1 MKIGSL
7 ASPVQVTNTWTVA
20 YDSGELSAATTSLT
34 ISNINGDV
42 DEEYQL
48 IIRHIGGT
56 GTGNEGIRFNGD
68 TGTNY
73 GWQRLYGVST
83 TAGASRNTADNIIRF
98 ADGTLNNISLGEA
111 IIYAKSGYVR
121 TTINSVAGRISGT
134 TVDNVEKLG
143 GSWNNT
149 ADNITSITIPTFTTD
164 GLGIGSRFILLK
176 KVTSTSGMKTGA
188 LEVQG
193 SVYGTWQKVYS
204 TTLDVAA
211 TSVTISGLDGNT
223 DVMYRVVVRKTFG
236 SDSRGDVRLNND
248 SGSNYGYQEITG
260 AGSSIA
266 ASRSTT
272 FSGILNAAGG
282 ATSFSGYIGMSETII
297 YAKSGYVR
305 TALCSTSRDISGTTV
320 NNIMLVGCSWSNTTD
335 NITNLVCN
343 ASVADGLGIGTYI
356 YLEKL
361 VLS

>member
-7 ASPVQVTNTWTVA
+7 ESPVQVTNTWTVA
-20 YDSGELSAATTSLT
+20 YDSGELGSAQTSIT
-34 ISNINGDV
+34 ISGLDGNT
-42 DEEYQL
+42 DEEYML
-48 IIRHIGGT
+48 ICRSILV
-56 GTGNEGIRFNGD
+56 D
-68 TGTNY
+68 THNLYINNDSATNY
-73 GWQRLYGVST
+73 GFQRVTGQSAT
-83 TAGASRNTADNIIRF
+83 TAANRNTATTARLGG
-98 ADGTLNNISLGEA
+98 GTSGGGNRITLSKTL
-111 IIYAKSGYVR
+111 IYAKSGYIR
-121 TTINSVAGRISGT
+121 TLITEMAEDITGTTIDQVSLYGQ
-134 TVDNVEKLG
+134 
-143 GSWNNT
+143 SWNNT
-149 ADNITSITIPTFTTD
+149 IDNITSLVIYAGAN

-176 KVTSTSGMKTGA
+176 KVTSTSGLKTGA

-204 TTLDVAA
+204 TTLEAAA